1 MKAWNAITALY
12 YRKGPHY
19 SLALKDQLR
28 DLTPKDKEDM
38 DSYLCRVDD
47 LITQHHELKVEVN
60 EPELIL
66 AIQRQICTVAPS
78 WSSLGRAL
86 AERLK
91 DNWTW
96 DEARAFWVEEQ
107 NYRQSGYTPGSAA
120 PPLGT
125 GERSRDGDGLQRGS
139 RDGDGL
145 LAQVARPL
153 PNGGECYACHQY
165 GHIARN
171 CPNVRPAGPGSGM
184 GVNGAG
190 NGGGRNFPNGRPQQ
204 ARPQGSTQQPNAQQ
218 NNNANVQQN
227 PPANNDAA
235 PPVNGAP

>member
-38 DSYLCRVDD
+38 DSYLGRVDD
-47 LITQHHELKVEVN
+47 LIMQHHELKVEVN

-86 AERLK
+86 ADRLK

-96 DEARAFWVEEQ
+96 DAARAFWVEEQ
-107 NYRQSGYTPGSAA
+107 NYRQSGYTPGSTA
-120 PPLGT
+120 PHLGT
-125 GERSRDGDGLQRGS
+125 GERSRDGDGLH
-139 RDGDGL
+139 
-145 LAQVARPL
+145 AQVARPISQAVQ
-153 PNGGECYACHQY
+153 CYSCHQY

-171 CPNVRPAGPGSGM
+171 CPNVRPAGPGAGM

-190 NGGGRNFPNGRPQQ
+190 NGGGRNFQNGRPPQG
-204 ARPQGSTQQPNAQQ
+204 RPQGAAQQPDVADGQQ
-218 NNNANVQQN
+218 SAS
-227 PPANNDAA
+227 DAA
-235 PPVNGAP
+235 PPVNRAP